1 MHSQEK
7 IYADLKESENA
18 GREDRDSQRDTQMAE
33 LSKSK
38 NSEANL
44 AEKEVKMKQDWEE
57 NSAARAQRAKRQRA
71 AIRRK
76 YGYSDL
82 VQQLAKMTKAFLN
95 AETADD
101 KLAQNRVAAARTALD
116 LAQQDL
122 SRASADRDRL
132 KASLHLYS
140 VPFLA
145 GIDMSDMRVPNHS
158 FF

>member
-1 MHSQEK
+1 M
-7 IYADLKESENA
+7 
-18 GREDRDSQRDTQMAE
+18 TE

-38 NSEANL
+38 NLEADL

-57 NSAARAQRAKRQRA
+57 NSAARAQRAKKQRA

-76 YGYSDL
+76 YGYPDL
-82 VQQLAKMTKAFLN
+82 VQQLAKLTKAFLN
-95 AETADD
+95 AETADA

-122 SRASADRDRL
+122 SRANADRDRL
-132 KASLHLYS
+132 EASLHLYS

-145 GIDMSDMRVPNHS
+145 GIGMSDMRVPNHS